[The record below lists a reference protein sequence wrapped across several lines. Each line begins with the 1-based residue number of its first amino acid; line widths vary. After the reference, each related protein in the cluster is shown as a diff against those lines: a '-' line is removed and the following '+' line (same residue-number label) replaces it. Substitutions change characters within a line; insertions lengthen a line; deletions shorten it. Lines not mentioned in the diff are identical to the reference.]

1 MTKKPT
7 LEDLVKE
14 AYERGLIIKKEHPYA
29 DAPDLDIMKLL
40 LKAMRE
46 INRLKVRIEK
56 LENK

>member
-14 AYERGLIIKKEHPYA
+14 AYERGLIELKAHPYA
-29 DAPDLDIMKLL
+29 EVPDMNIMKLL

-46 INRLKVRIEK
+46 INRLKVRVEK
-56 LENK
+56 LEDK